1 MRARTGLPE
10 AIFLICPFW
19 LIDVLWVS
27 RDSARE
33 MFSYGLLA
41 RIFIRHG
48 ANFSQT
54 MARLILT
61 AMQLSRSWEDR
72 FWRG

>member
-10 AIFLICPFW
+10 TIFLICRFW

-27 RDSARE
+27 RDSARD

-48 ANFSQT
+48 AIFP
-54 MARLILT
+54 
-61 AMQLSRSWEDR
+61 
-72 FWRG
+72 